1 MRTDNSSKCVYG
13 RDLYVVSLVGT
24 PYFKVGRATDC
35 QKRLR
40 QIQAGSPIEARI
52 VLQFAGAGYREPQLH
67 KALMLHRLNGEWFDC
82 TLADIMRS
90 AARLGL
96 VEVPCEQFACPLLLG
111 LGSIVESKVPA

>member
-1 MRTDNSSKCVYG
+1 MRTNNSSKCVYG
-13 RDLYVVSLVGT
+13 RDLYVISLVNM

-40 QIQAGSPIEARI
+40 QIQAFSPFEARI
-52 VLQFAGAGYREPQLH
+52 VLQYAGASNREAHMH

-96 VEVPCEQFACPLLLG
+96 VEIPCEQFASPFLLG
-111 LGSIVESKVPA
+111 LGSIVKSEVPA

>member
-1 MRTDNSSKCVYG
+1 MRTDSSSKCVYG

-52 VLQFAGAGYREPQLH
+52 VLQFAGAGYWEPQLH

-82 TLADIMRS
+82 SLGEIVRC

-96 VEVPCEQFACPLLLG
+96 VEIPCEQLGSPLLLG
-111 LGSIVESKVPA
+111 MGSIVETKVLA

>member
-40 QIQAGSPIEARI
+40 QIQAGSPFEARI
-52 VLQFAGAGYREPQLH
+52 VLQFAGAGFREPIAQ
-67 KALMLHRLNGEWFDC
+67 G
-82 TLADIMRS
+82 S
-90 AARLGL
+90 AASPAERRVVRLQPWRDHAL
-96 VEVPCEQFACPLLLG
+96 RRAA
-111 LGSIVESKVPA
+111 GSSRSSVRAIC

>member
-1 MRTDNSSKCVYG
+1 MRTDKSSKCVYG

-52 VLQFAGAGYREPQLH
+52 VLQIAGAGYREPQLH
-67 KALMLHRLNGEWFDC
+67 KALMLHRLHGEWFDC
-82 TLADIMRS
+82 SLGEIVRC
-90 AARLGL
+90 AALLGL
-96 VEVPCEQFACPLLLG
+96 VEVPCEQFASPLLLG
-111 LGSIVESKVPA
+111 LGGVVESKVLA

>member
-13 RDLYVVSLVGT
+13 RDLYVISLVNT

-40 QIQAGSPIEARI
+40 QIQACSPFEARI
-52 VLQFAGAGYREPQLH
+52 VLQYAGAGNREAHMH

-90 AARLGL
+90 VSRLGL
-96 VEVPCEQFACPLLLG
+96 VEIPCKQLGSPFLLG
-111 LGSIVESKVPA
+111 LGSIVEPKVPA

>member
-1 MRTDNSSKCVYG
+1 MLGNNSPKCVYG
-13 RDLYVVSLVGT
+13 RDLYVIRLVIT

-40 QIQAGSPIEARI
+40 QIQACSPFEARI
-52 VLQFAGAGYREPQLH
+52 VLQYAGAGNREAHMH
-67 KALMLHRLNGEWFDC
+67 KALMLHRLNSEWFDC

-111 LGSIVESKVPA
+111 LGGVVESEVFA